1 MTNNVAE
8 YSGLLLI
15 LKWFNAHEPK
25 ERLHI
30 VGDARLVIRRMTR
43 KAAKPPA
50 GICASLA
57 DDCLL
62 AASWRRRWLSFEW
75 QSREQNGECDTMCQ
89 LAITE
94 EIARHSPNFGILP
107 TFRG

>member
-8 YSGLLLI
+8 YSGLLMI

-43 KAAKPPA
+43 KATKPPA

-57 DDCLL
+57 DDCVQ
-62 AASWRRRWLSFEW
+62 AAFWYRRWLSFEW
-75 QSREQNGECDTMCQ
+75 QPAEQNGECDAMCQ
-89 LAITE
+89 LAIRD
-94 EIARHSPNFGILP
+94 EIGRCNHLVANPQN
-107 TFRG
+107 